1 MKATLTLEFD
11 NAAALHAFVDRMRSK
26 DAPMPGAFIPANVLG
41 APRPVANEP
50 VPVQTQGAGSDK
62 TRKPRSDAGKPR
74 GPYKKGEE
82 TTGEATGSDAT
93 SVAQTAPNTDA
104 SPSPTTSAAPT
115 PSTASAVSDAAKPTP
130 SDAAEPT
137 LDDAKA
143 ALGRIKDTK
152 GLGTPTCI
160 GHLQSYGVNRIS
172 DLPKEKYAEFI
183 QAADALIAKHV
194 AESK

>member
-11 NAAALHAFVDRMRSK
+11 NAAALHAFVDRMRGK
-26 DAPMPGAFIPANVLG
+26 EPMPITINIPAG
-41 APRPVANEP
+41 GDAQRSMTAEP
-50 VPVQTQGAGSDK
+50 AAEK

-74 GPYKKGEE
+74 GPYKTNGEPAA
-82 TTGEATGSDAT
+82 GEA
-93 SVAQTAPNTDA
+93 QQETAKA
-104 SPSPTTSAAPT
+104 SAESSSPTTTDSP
-115 PSTASAVSDAAKPTP
+115 DARV
-130 SDAAEPT
+130 AEQRTVNPPEAGANPVGGPT

-183 QAADALIAKHV
+183 KAADELIARHAAGAK
-194 AESK
+194 